1 MRARSNLSIDQALVI
16 LDKRLESIQEESF
29 MQRTRLYNSHV
40 ALGGRMVPFAGW
52 ELPVQYPTGPS
63 VEHEAVRRAAG
74 LFDIDHMGQFELRGK
89 DAVDFLQ
96 FVQVYDVAEMAEW
109 DAHYSLLTYEDGTII
124 DDIFLYRLPERWL
137 IVVNASNREKDW
149 QWLNAHVHGY
159 NISLRDISD
168 ETYMLAIQ
176 GPKAVEIVQRLSE
189 ADVMGMKARTALEAT
204 VDGVKMV
211 LGRTGYTGEDGFEL
225 YLPADEGVS
234 VWDRLLAEGAAD
246 GLLPCGLAARDS
258 LRFEA
263 CMPLYGHEIDA
274 TTLPYEARLGW
285 VVSLD
290 KPDFLGRSSLLK
302 AKLEPQ
308 QRILVGFAMIDRA
321 VPREGYAITVD
332 GAVVGHVTTGMK
344 SPTLDQF
351 LGMGYVPYGHHKV
364 GSEIEILIRDK
375 ARKARVVK
383 RPFYQSNYKV

>member
-1 MRARSNLSIDQALVI
+1 
-16 LDKRLESIQEESF
+16 

-74 LFDIDHMGQFELRGK
+74 LFDIDHMGQFELSGK

-96 FVQVYDVAEMAEW
+96 FVQVYDVTEMDEW
-109 DAHYSLLTYEDGTII
+109 DAHYSLLLYEDGTII
-124 DDIFLYRLPERWL
+124 DDIFLYRLPDRWL
-137 IVVNASNREKDW
+137 IVVNASNRAKDW
-149 QWLNAHVHGY
+149 QWLNAHLHGY
-159 NISLRDISD
+159 NVTLRDISD

-176 GPKAVEIVQRLSE
+176 GPKAVEIVQRLS
-189 ADVMGMKARTALEAT
+189 DTDLVGMKARTALEAT
-204 VDGVKMV
+204 VGGVKML

-225 YLPADEGVS
+225 YLPADQSVS
-234 VWDRLLAEGAAD
+234 FWDQLLAEGAPD

-263 CMPLYGHEIDA
+263 SMPLYGHEINA
-274 TTLPYEARLGW
+274 NTHPYEARLGW

-290 KPDFLGRSSLLK
+290 KADFLGRASVLK

-308 QRILVGFAMIDRA
+308 ERILVGFEMIDRA
-321 VPREGYAITVD
+321 VPREGYAIAID

-351 LGMGYVPYGHHKV
+351 LGMGYVPYGHHKL

-383 RPFYQSNYKV
+383 RPFYQPNYKA